1 MSIFKFTDISFNKNP
16 YTRPGDSRN
25 NLVGGKY
32 NSNTLRYPID
42 LGSYD
47 KGHYMV
53 IHINEQNKTSYKG
66 VTGLGDEPS
75 IISNRRQLNSS
86 VGGTGIGG
94 LDSVLTTV
102 SNFAQKATE
111 VSREIINKTEKYE
124 RQLGIGNIPS
134 SVAKAGSTVVSEAS
148 SYKSLTGV
156 RTIKRTTDTV
166 ALYMPDTLNFTHQQS
181 YNEVSLGGGLF
192 AAAGSAA
199 EALKSSTS
207 FGDFMKIIGE
217 NASPFIAN
225 AVAGMFGDVGR
236 AAFAGGFG
244 AVANP
249 QLEIL
254 YVSPKLRTFRFD
266 FMFYPRSTREA
277 SEVQRILDRFRFH
290 QAPEILGS
298 ENAGGVGGFFLV
310 PPSEFDIK
318 FYYNGQENPN
328 IPKIST
334 CVLTNVDIDYAP
346 NGFATYE
353 VPSDLVARKGFT
365 GMPVAIRLSLEFQ
378 ETEML
383 TKANFARDEGRLS
396 LRENFG
402 QINSSEGE

>member
-53 IHINEQNKTSYKG
+53 IHVNEQNKTSYKG
-66 VTGLGDEPS
+66 VSGFGDEPS

-94 LDSVLTTV
+94 LDSVLSTV
-102 SNFAQKATE
+102 SNFAQKATDFSNE
-111 VSREIINKTEKYE
+111 AISKIEKFE

-134 SVAKAGSTVVSEAS
+134 STAKAGQTAITEAA
-148 SYKSLTGV
+148 SYKSLAGV
-156 RTIKRTTDTV
+156 RTIRRTTDTI
-166 ALYMPDTLNFTHQQS
+166 ALYMPDTLNFTHQQG
-181 YNEVSLGGGLF
+181 YNEVALGGGLF
-192 AAAGSAA
+192 AAAGAAASA
-199 EALKSSTS
+199 LRDTTS
-207 FGDFMKIIGE
+207 FKDAMDIIGK

-225 AVAGMFGDVGR
+225 AVLGMFGDVGR

-249 QLEIL
+249 QLEVL
-254 YVSPKLRTFRFD
+254 YVSPKLRNFRFD

-277 SEVQRILDRFRFH
+277 TEVQRILDRFRFH

-298 ENAGGVGGFFLV
+298 ENSGGVGGFFLV

-353 VPSDLVARKGFT
+353 VPSDLTARKGFT

-396 LRENFG
+396 LSENFG
-402 QINSSEGE
+402 QINSSENE